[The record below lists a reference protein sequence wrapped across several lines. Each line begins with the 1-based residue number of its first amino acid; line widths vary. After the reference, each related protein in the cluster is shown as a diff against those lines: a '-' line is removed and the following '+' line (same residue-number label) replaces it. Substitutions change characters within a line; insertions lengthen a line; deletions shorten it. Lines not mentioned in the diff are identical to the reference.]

1 MRKIYIPIWLIA
13 VAMIQNINVLA
24 QDSSAH
30 PFLKIK
36 PLAFRLQALPLSAI
50 TPGGWLKTEL
60 KRNLDGFTGRLDT
73 LVPDLI
79 QQDDIMEKT
88 GSVKK

>member
-1 MRKIYIPIWLIA
+1 ML
-13 VAMIQNINVLA
+13 QNINVPA

-36 PLAFRLQALPLSAI
+36 PLAFRFQALPLSAI

-60 KRNLDGFTGRLDT
+60 
-73 LVPDLI
+73 
-79 QQDDIMEKT
+79 QA
-88 GSVKK
+88 